1 MTMDN
6 NVKKQK
12 KFRRS
17 LRSGSYVFTVSVI
30 LAAVLVLVN
39 LVASALPA
47 AYLKYDMTASGI
59 FSVGDTTRQVL
70 DTVSDD
76 IKIYQVY
83 ESGNSDDT
91 VTSFLERYEG
101 LSSHIKVSH
110 VDPGVDPTFVS
121 SLTDESVS
129 SNSLIV
135 VGPKRTTVVD
145 YNDLYKYY
153 VEQYDQYMSYSEYSQ
168 YRQYMYAYGQSVSGT
183 PFFFGEQEITSAID
197 YVTTDTLPV
206 VYYTSKHGEA
216 TINSTYTEAIA
227 DENIDLRELDMLS
240 SASIPDDA
248 EAIIIYAPT
257 MDFSD
262 SEAELIIDYITSG
275 GNVMLFTGYDS
286 DVNTALPNIAKICDT
301 MGLSAEDGTL
311 FEDAAHYYQQ
321 APYIALP
328 ALNASSVPA
337 SLMKS
342 TNVSIVA
349 PFAHGIVENEN
360 AAYTVT
366 PILTSSSKAYIKKS
380 IEGLTESTITKSD
393 NDVTGEFL
401 LGAHV
406 SVTSDDSTDSGSFVW
421 YSSYELLNVSPT
433 QYGNSDLFIS
443 TLNSMCEKG
452 TSISIIGK
460 SLDSG
465 YLTMDAVESS
475 LWRTVIT
482 VIVPGAV
489 LIGGFCVWYRRR
501 HK

>member
-1 MTMDN
+1 MEN
-6 NVKKQK
+6 NTKKQK

-17 LRSGSYVFTVSVI
+17 LRTGSYVFTVSVI

-39 LVASALPA
+39 LVASALPSS
-47 AYLKYDMTASGI
+47 YLKYDMTSSGI

-70 DTVSDD
+70 ETVKDD
-76 IKIYQVY
+76 ILIYQVY
-83 ESGNSDDT
+83 ESGNSDET

-135 VGPKRTTVVD
+135 KGPKRTTVIN

-153 VEQYDQYMSYSEYSQ
+153 IEQYDQYMNYSEYSQ
-168 YRQYMYAYGQSVSGT
+168 YRQYMAMYGQSVSGT

-206 VYYTSKHGEA
+206 VYYTSKHGEH
-216 TINSTYTEAIA
+216 TIDSTYTSAIS
-227 DENIDLRELDMLS
+227 DENIELRELDLLS
-240 SASIPDDA
+240 SSTIPADA
-248 EAIIIYAPT
+248 EAVVIYAPT
-257 MDFSD
+257 TDFSEA
-262 SEAELIIDYITSG
+262 EAELIQEYITSG
-275 GNVMLFTGYDS
+275 GHVILFTGYDS
-286 DVNTALPNIAKICDT
+286 KVNTNLPNIAKICNA
-301 MGLSAEDGTL
+301 MGLSAVDGTL
-311 FEDAAHYYQQ
+311 FEDASHYYQ

-328 ALNASSVPA
+328 TLNASSLPA
-337 SLMKS
+337 TLMKS
-342 TNVSIVA
+342 TNVYVVV
-349 PFAHGIVENEN
+349 PFAHGIVKNEDTDF
-360 AAYTVT
+360 TVT
-366 PILTSSSKAYIKKS
+366 PILTTSSNAYIKKS
-380 IEGLTESTITKSD
+380 IDGLTESTITKSD
-393 NDVTGEFL
+393 DDVAGEFL

-406 SVTSDDSTDSGSFVW
+406 AAASEDGGAEGGSFVW
-421 YSSYELLNVSPT
+421 YSSYELLNANFK

-465 YLTMDAVESS
+465 YLTMDAIESS
-475 LWRTVIT
+475 LWRTVMT
-482 VIVPGAV
+482 MIVPAAV
-489 LIGGFCVWYRRR
+489 LIGGFSVWYRRR

>member
-129 SNSLIV
+129 SNYLIV

-286 DVNTALPNIAKICDT
+286 DVSTALPNIAKICDT

-311 FEDAAHYYQQ
+311 IEDASHYQQ
-321 APYIALP
+321 AQYITFP

-360 AAYTVT
+360 AQYTVT
-366 PILTSSSKAYIKKS
+366 PILTSSSNAFIKKNPDDLPS
-380 IEGLTESTITKSD
+380 KYITKSD
-393 NDVTGEFL
+393 NDVEGEFL

-406 SVTSDDSTDSGSFVW
+406 SVTSDDSTDTGSFVW
-421 YSSYELLNVSPT
+421 YSSYDLLNVNPT

-443 TLNSMCEKG
+443 TLNSMCEKS

>member
-135 VGPKRTTVVD
+135 VGPKRTTVID

-206 VYYTSKHGEA
+206 VYYTSKHGER
-216 TINSTYTEAIA
+216 TIDSTYTDAIA

-262 SEAELIIDYITSG
+262 SETDLIIDYITSG

-301 MGLSAEDGTL
+301 MGLSAVDGML
-311 FEDAAHYYQQ
+311 YEDAHSISQLPYYV
-321 APYIALP
+321 LP
-328 ALNASSVPA
+328 TINASSIPA

-342 TNVSIVA
+342 TNVYVIV
-349 PFAHGIVENEN
+349 PFAHGIIENEN

-366 PILTSSSKAYIKKS
+366 PILTSSSNAYIKKDIKDPS
-380 IEGLTESTITKSD
+380 QSEKSD
-393 NDVTGEFL
+393 NDVEGEFM

-406 SVTSDDSTDSGSFVW
+406 SVTSDDSTDTGSFVW
-421 YSSYELLNVSPT
+421 YSSYGLLSADLNFT
-433 QYGNSDLFIS
+433 QCGNSDLFIS